1 MAHRPANLRALP
13 HVSRT
18 RQSLNI
24 DLDRNIA
31 GGEKRTTMKT
41 LLCLLATLAGM
52 SVIGTPAHAQNYPWC
67 AYYGK
72 DSGTN
77 CGFTTFEQCLA
88 NVSGIGGFCEPNTLY
103 QPPTG
108 ARRYYRSYPY

>member
-1 MAHRPANLRALP
+1 
-13 HVSRT
+13 
-18 RQSLNI
+18 
-24 DLDRNIA
+24 
-31 GGEKRTTMKT
+31 MKT
-41 LLCLLATLAGM
+41 LFCLLGILAGM
-52 SVIGTPAHAQNYPWC
+52 SVIGTSAHAQNYPWC

-108 ARRYYRSYPY
+108 PRRHNRANPY

>member
-1 MAHRPANLRALP
+1 
-13 HVSRT
+13 
-18 RQSLNI
+18 
-24 DLDRNIA
+24 
-31 GGEKRTTMKT
+31 MKT
-41 LLCLLATLAGM
+41 LFCLLGILAGM
-52 SVIGTPAHAQNYPWC
+52 SVIGTSAHAQNYPWC

-88 NVSGIGGFCEPNTLY
+88 DVSGIGGSNTLY

-108 ARRYYRSYPY
+108 PHRTGTTAPIRTEILRPSA

>member
-1 MAHRPANLRALP
+1 
-13 HVSRT
+13 
-18 RQSLNI
+18 
-24 DLDRNIA
+24 
-31 GGEKRTTMKT
+31 MKT
-41 LLCLLATLAGM
+41 LFCLLGILAGM
-52 SVIGTPAHAQNYPWC
+52 SVIGTSAHAQNYPWC

-88 NVSGIGGFCEPNTLY
+88 DVSGIGGFCEPNTLY

-108 ARRYYRSYPY
+108 PHRTGTTAPIRTEILRPSA